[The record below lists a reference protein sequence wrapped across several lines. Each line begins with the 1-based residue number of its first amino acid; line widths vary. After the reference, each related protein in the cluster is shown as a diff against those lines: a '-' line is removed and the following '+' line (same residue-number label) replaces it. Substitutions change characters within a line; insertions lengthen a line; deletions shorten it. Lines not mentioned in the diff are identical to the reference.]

1 MRVSMRISS
10 EVADCWC
17 GERGVFVCVCACVCV
32 CVCEKVCTSMDV
44 VQGLPHVCE
53 HEASV

>member
-1 MRVSMRISS
+1 VS
-10 EVADCWC
+10 
-17 GERGVFVCVCACVCV
+17 V

>member
-17 GERGVFVCVCACVCV
+17 GERGVFV